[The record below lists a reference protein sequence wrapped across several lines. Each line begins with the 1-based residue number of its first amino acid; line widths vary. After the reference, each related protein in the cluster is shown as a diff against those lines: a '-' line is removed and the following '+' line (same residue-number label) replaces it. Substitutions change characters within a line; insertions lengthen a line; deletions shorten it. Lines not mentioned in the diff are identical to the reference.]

1 MLRYVITFPAEVHIT
16 PERLHAL
23 REMLSEAANDRAWR
37 DLVISHGGTITDMRP
52 PARPVSALVRR
63 ARSRVR

>member
-1 MLRYVITFPAEVHIT
+1 MIRYVITFPAEVYLT
-16 PERLHAL
+16 PERLRAF
-23 REMLSEAANDRAWR
+23 REMLSEAANDRQWR
-37 DLVISHGGTITDMRP
+37 DMVISNGGTITDMR